1 MSAARGCLA
10 AAFAM
15 SLAAPVLGQESKS
28 SGIAKELVA
37 ALDAAK
43 LGSIA
48 APDPAQPDVYVAAL
62 YVPGIQL
69 LTVSAKYSVPT
80 LLKDKLAKKEY
91 REIYLDLNSASIPS
105 SKVFVEDLGADGLR
119 AKRSENQPFD
129 SYEAAGK
136 RIAFDGNPS
145 RQRLSE
151 EEYLKTFSAADER
164 YSHMLTVLLTQLKNN
179 P

>member
-1 MSAARGCLA
+1 MNAARGCLA

-15 SLAAPVLGQESKS
+15 SLAAPALGQESKS

-43 LGSIA
+43 LDSIA

-62 YVPGIQL
+62 YFPGIQL

-80 LLKDKLAKKEY
+80 LLKEKLAKKDY
-91 REIYLDLNSASIPS
+91 REIYLDLNGASIPA
-105 SKVFVEDLGADGLR
+105 SKVFVEDHGADGLR

-136 RIAFDGNPS
+136 RIAFDGNPG
-145 RQRLSE
+145 RQKLSE
-151 EEYLKTFSAADER
+151 EEYMKTFSAADEV
-164 YSHMLTVLLTQLKNN
+164 YSHMLTALLAQLKK
-179 P
+179 PL